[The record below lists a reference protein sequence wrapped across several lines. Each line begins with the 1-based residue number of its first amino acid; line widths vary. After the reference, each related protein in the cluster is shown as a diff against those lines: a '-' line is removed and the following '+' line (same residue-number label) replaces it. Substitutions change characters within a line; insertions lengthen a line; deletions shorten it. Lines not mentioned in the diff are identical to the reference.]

1 MVQKK
6 WKTFIL
12 RQTDRLLLKKKVL
25 LLLFL
30 IFSVAFFLIL
40 KDSFAEDVEIKKVT
54 FQSTKLS
61 YDNKDP
67 GSWKVDA
74 SAEWI
79 SNDTAR
85 LTFNLNSISMQKE
98 AKPIDLVLLVDD
110 TLNIDGLKNRIRAF
124 GRTFLR
130 RNTDNSL
137 AVIKF
142 NSVAEIV
149 SDFGTDINEL
159 VSSTYGNLDGSTGLS
174 YYEALN
180 SLNELLE
187 NSVNHGNNDVWV
199 VLVTDGYPARDMG
212 KEKEMYSNIRNDF
225 PEIKNFFA
233 VQYNVGNKKSDI
245 LKDMSDTQYI
255 GTDLSSFY
263 KIITNID
270 YMMKYVDYDKFGF
283 NILVNTDIFSIDNI
297 KPDAMFGTTGNVIGA
312 RMIWFFG
319 NTDSYNRLSTG
330 LSVKMTFDLKLRDDY
345 KYFYQE
351 VGLYQLLKTV
361 AINYKIGDVSES
373 VVSKDSPFLLN
384 AYQLIYDVNA
394 PSDCTID
401 FSPDIVYRTPF
412 LAVRSSNRSPA
423 CDGYQF
429 KGWKVVDTDVVQYD
443 KSFVMPAHDVTL
455 KASWSKVAINKS
467 MDGTIYK
474 SATLYDIMA
483 DNAVL
488 DTNLDFS
495 STSSS
500 NKGIYTYSSTANDNY
515 PIYYYHGAV
524 TDNNLLFAGFCW
536 KIVRTTDT
544 GGVKIIY
551 NGLPNSSNQ
560 CTNTTGNIG
569 SGVFNSNDS
578 SIASVGYMYGSSV
591 SSKEYTNPKWYEA
604 LGLTVY
610 TWDMTKTQTM
620 GTGEYYFTSSSSS
633 LRRYNFEG
641 TWILNDSKR
650 ATWSTSYTN
659 YYTCLDGSSSC
670 RDPVYIVGGTST
682 TAKYVPFYMDASSS
696 PSYTGG
702 KYVITDYLHENMVWA
717 SSYYNL
723 PNTYVCKDGASS
735 CTEAYY
741 VLSYSTGVIRYI
753 SLTGGTTA
761 STLATEAS
769 NKKIIFGNWEQWDG
783 TQYILRDTVSVSI
796 MDSYSELS
804 KLSKGYNYTCFSED
818 TKCASVKYL
827 LSGDDSS
834 ITYVDLNAYNLLA
847 FKEAVVFKNT
857 NDSNAKKVIET
868 WYRNNMTSYTKYL
881 EDTVFCNDREVSSG
895 AFSGENGVL
904 DNRPVPFAGYTA
916 TKPSLTCNNSY
927 DKFTT
932 SNGLKYPVGLI
943 TYGEIFLGGKSA
955 EASYFGTSA
964 FWSMTPRKYGSIAA
978 MYVYNRDF
986 NNAQATWSTKYSN
999 YFRPVVSIKS
1009 GMKIDTG
1016 NGSSTNPY
1024 VLKLT

>member
-1 MVQKK
+1 MKK
-6 WKTFIL
+6 LYNYFSNN
-12 RQTDRLLLKKKVL
+12 
-25 LLLFL
+25 LFKCGL
-30 IFSVAFFLIL
+30 IF
-40 KDSFAEDVEIKKVT
+40 
-54 FQSTKLS
+54 
-61 YDNKDP
+61 
-67 GSWKVDA
+67 
-74 SAEWI
+74 
-79 SNDTAR
+79 
-85 LTFNLNSISMQKE
+85 
-98 AKPIDLVLLVDD
+98 VLLVSVSIIVFSNSFAVELPVPSVVYTSSAFDYD
-110 TLNIDGLKNRIRAF
+110 ANEEGAWKITKYATWISKNKAMITYNLNTIAPENR
-124 GRTFLR
+124 
-130 RNTDNSL
+130 
-137 AVIKF
+137 
-142 NSVAEIV
+142 
-149 SDFGTDINEL
+149 
-159 VSSTYGNLDGSTGLS
+159 SSTDYILVVDG
-174 YYEALN
+174 
-180 SLNELLE
+180 SLNERNSNFSSAIKTMLTNMFDNGRNRVALIGFNNTASLITGFSYDDTGLNVALDSFLNESRAAKKEISYYSAFSKIAEFMEGYTPEDAE
-187 NSVNHGNNDVWV
+187 NVKV
-199 VLVTDGYPARDMG
+199 VFVTDGKPVIDSP
-212 KEKEMYSNIRNDF
+212 KEVSIYQELKNNYSNLSFLAIQYEMGDEVVQ
-225 PEIKNFFA
+225 EIKNISDEQIVVNA
-233 VQYNVGNKKSDI
+233 NNVWNVLSNIYFGQDYYDSFVLGDYFREPFKILNVKTINGTADI
-245 LKDMSDTQYI
+245 LSDHSVEWNLMT
-255 GTDLSSFY
+255 SSFGAGGKASMTIY
-263 KIITNID
+263 VEASSDYNIGD
-270 YMMKYVDYDKFGF
+270 
-283 NILVNTDIFSIDNI
+283 ILPVTDTTFVNYSYYGAEDRLESIDT
-297 KPDAMFGTTGNVIGA
+297 PTLATAFNVIYDS
-312 RMIWFFG
+312 
-319 NTDSYNRLSTG
+319 NTPASCTVTNMPSNTLTG
-330 LSVKMTFDLKLRDDY
+330 
-345 KYFYQE
+345 
-351 VGLYQLLKTV
+351 
-361 AINYKIGDVSES
+361 
-373 VVSKDSPFLLN
+373 
-384 AYQLIYDVNA
+384 IYDVVKPISQVPKCN
-394 PSDCTID
+394 
-401 FSPDIVYRTPF
+401 
-412 LAVRSSNRSPA
+412 
-423 CDGYQF
+423 GYSF

-633 LRRYNFEG
+633 LRRYNIEG

-702 KYVITDYLHENMVWA
+702 KYVIADSHIVWA

-723 PNTYVCKDGASS
+723 PNTYVCKDNASS

-796 MDSYSELS
+796 MDLYSELS

-955 EASYFGTSA
+955 EASYLGTSA
-964 FWSMTPRKYGSIAA
+964 FWSMTPRKYGPTAT

-1016 NGSSTNPY
+1016 NGSFTNPY